1 MDVVDVDGGLRIAMT
16 TESSSSDSWSGR
28 VSDLKF
34 SSVGSIF
41 TVDNVPGTIC
51 EGFCVGL
58 AVGDDVFE
66 SLAVFE
72 ALVSIVS
79 E

>member
-1 MDVVDVDGGLRIAMT
+1 MVVFEADGGVRIAMT
-16 TESSSSDSWSGR
+16 TESSSSDRRSCRISEFEI
-28 VSDLKF
+28 SL
-34 SSVGSIF
+34 VGSSF
-41 TVDNVPGTIC
+41 TVVKGPCTFCG
-51 EGFCVGL
+51 GFCVGD
-58 AVGDDVFE
+58 AVGDDVCE